1 VNHVM
6 GSQWGD
12 TWQYRL
18 IRHRRHRKPWRSGKR
33 DVRQRSASASFSEPF
48 VPESVV
54 VAASFVNSVQHRAAL
69 MGRTRDFDEATAVR
83 AARDVFWEHGY
94 ASTSLT
100 QLQAATRL
108 SRSSLYSTFGSKRGL
123 FEAVTQHYLN
133 DVVGPLLEPLEVP
146 GAGQREIVAY
156 FHSLSDFVTAPTRP
170 AATRGCLILNT
181 TVELNALDDQA
192 TLMVQR
198 YLDRVDV
205 ALFAALTMMS
215 ATISDPRGKAD
226 ILSAGQLGI
235 MVTARVNP
243 IRAAAVARAIAAE
256 VQSW

>member
-1 VNHVM
+1 
-6 GSQWGD
+6 
-12 TWQYRL
+12 
-18 IRHRRHRKPWRSGKR
+18 
-33 DVRQRSASASFSEPF
+33 
-48 VPESVV
+48 
-54 VAASFVNSVQHRAAL
+54 
-69 MGRTRDFDEATAVR
+69 VR

-94 ASTSLT
+94 ASTSLS

-108 SRSSLYSTFGSKRGL
+108 SRSSLYGAFGSKRGL
-123 FEAVTQHYLN
+123 FEAVTQHYLD

-146 GAGQREIVAY
+146 GSGQREIVAY
-156 FHSLSDFVTAPTRP
+156 FLSLSDFVTSSTRP

-198 YLDRVDV
+198 YLDRVDA
-205 ALFAALTMMS
+205 ALFAALS

-235 MVTARVNP
+235 MVTARLDP

>member
-1 VNHVM
+1 
-6 GSQWGD
+6 
-12 TWQYRL
+12 
-18 IRHRRHRKPWRSGKR
+18 
-33 DVRQRSASASFSEPF
+33 
-48 VPESVV
+48 VV
-54 VAASFVNSVQHRAAL
+54 VAASFVNSGQHRAAL

-108 SRSSLYSTFGSKRGL
+108 SRSSLYGTFGSKRGL
-123 FEAVTQHYLN
+123 FEAVTQHYL
-133 DVVGPLLEPLEVP
+133 DEVVGPMVEPLEVP

-156 FHSLSDFVTAPTRP
+156 FHALSDFVTSPTRP

-192 TLMVQR
+192 ALMVQR
-198 YLDRVDV
+198 YLDRVHA
-205 ALFAALTMMS
+205 ALLAALTTMS
-215 ATISDPRGKAD
+215 AITDPRGKAD

-235 MVTARVNP
+235 MVTARLDP
-243 IRAAAVARAIAAE
+243 IQAAAVARTIAAD